1 MEDVGGFS
9 TEDSFEKEI
18 SFDNIEPVVQVEP
31 DQAYFIQEPMIT
43 QNQETEH
50 EAAIVQIENGFQAT
64 EDILY
69 DETVIVNFEPAL
81 QVEPDHQ
88 LLNFI
93 QESMI
98 CENQQ
103 MVLARFS
110 DDHVI
115 GIISGEEDELANY
128 QSECLLWL

>member
-1 MEDVGGFS
+1 M
-9 TEDSFEKEI
+9 
-18 SFDNIEPVVQVEP
+18 QVEP
-31 DQAYFIQEPMIT
+31 NQAYFIQEPMIT
-43 QNQETEH
+43 QNQETEL
-50 EAAIVQIENGFQAT
+50 EAAIVQIENGVQAT

-69 DETVIVNFEPAL
+69 DETVIVNIEPAL

-88 LLNFI
+88 QLNFI

-115 GIISGEEDELANY
+115 GIISG
-128 QSECLLWL
+128 